1 MAKEEKT
8 AAERLVAG
16 MAIILKREPKT
27 NIDIHDDVL
36 FAGNAES
43 SVYTTADKSELDAL
57 GWYSEEESWAF
68 AT

>member
-1 MAKEEKT
+1 MATEEKT

-16 MAIILKREPKT
+16 MAIIMKREPKT
-27 NIDIHDDVL
+27 SIDIHNDVL

-43 SVYTTADKSELDAL
+43 SVYTTADKSGLDAL
-57 GWYSEEESWAF
+57 GWDVDEGSWCF